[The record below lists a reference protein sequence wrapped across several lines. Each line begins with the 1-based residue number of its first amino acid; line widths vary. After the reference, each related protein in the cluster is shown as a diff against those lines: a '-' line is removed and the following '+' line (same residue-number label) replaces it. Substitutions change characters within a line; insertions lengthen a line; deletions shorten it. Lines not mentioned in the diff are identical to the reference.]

1 MDFSSS
7 PVRFLKKKEPIYQI
21 STLQSLVMGNYYGS
35 VTVEQLLQHGDTG
48 LGMFAAA
55 DGELIL
61 MRHQCYRILGDGSAV
76 LAAPQERVTFASVSF
91 LEEGE
96 HIGFGPVSSLEA
108 LRAALD
114 ERVEILGPNNLY
126 VLQID
131 GTFRRVAARTE
142 LRQEPPFVKFADV
155 LARDE
160 RRFVFEN
167 VAGSLVCFYF
177 PQYLEGVNTGGW
189 HFHFLDDARTCGGHV
204 FDMEME
210 QGKALLNK
218 TDRFIMDLPHN
229 PQFQEAAL
237 ADASKDEIREIEQ
250 GGE

>member
-7 PVRFLKKKEPIYQI
+7 PVRFLKKKDPIYQI
-21 STLQSLVMGNYYGS
+21 STLQSLVMGNYYGGVS
-35 VTVEQLLQHGDTG
+35 VEQLLAHGDTG

-55 DGELIL
+55 DGELVML
-61 MRHQCYRILGDGSAV
+61 RHQCYRILGDGSAV
-76 LAAPQERVTFASVSF
+76 LAAPTERVTFASVSF

-96 HIGFGPVSSLEA
+96 HIGFGHVGSLDE

-131 GTFRRVAARTE
+131 GDFCRVAARTE
-142 LRQEPPFVKFADV
+142 LRQEPPFEKFADV

-167 VAGSLVCFYF
+167 LSGSLVCFYF
-177 PQYLEGVNTGGW
+177 PAYLEGVNTGGW

-204 FDMEME
+204 FDMEMVK
-210 QGKALLNK
+210 GRALLNK

-229 PQFQEAAL
+229 PEFQEAAL
-237 ADASKDEIREIEQ
+237 ENASKEEIKGIEQ